1 MAVICERFLE
11 NDTIKEKVYVATLDP
26 GLEVF
31 VFPKKGYNKQYA
43 SFATQF
49 GSIDNTFYVEGKEN
63 LLEVPDGVAHFLEHK
78 LFEGEQGNVF
88 DEFARFGASANA
100 YTNFTM
106 TNYLFSSTDHFEKC
120 FDLLLNFV
128 QDPYFTKE
136 SVEKEKGIIA
146 QEIRMYEDNPS
157 WRLFF
162 NLLGSLFAV
171 HPVRK
176 DIAGTVES
184 IMDIDEEVLYK
195 CYRTFYHPSNMALFV
210 VGDLEPERVIHQVI
224 DNLEKKNYQP
234 MGEIKRIYPEEPKN
248 VREKC
253 VREKMEV
260 SQPLLNLGFK
270 DPNVGFTGR
279 ELFKKELASEL
290 LLEMLFG
297 KASETYTRLYEEGLI
312 NDQFGSTFVGEK
324 DYGYSI
330 MGGETPDPDKLYQEL
345 LSSIK
350 QYTQGGFREEDFERQ
365 RRKMLGEFLRSFNSL
380 EFIANNFLY
389 YHFRDNNLFDFVSL
403 LKEITAE
410 DIQVRLREL
419 FDEKYHSCSI
429 INNNG
434 R

>member
-11 NDTIKEKVYVATLDP
+11 NETIKEKVYVATLDP

-31 VFPKKGYNKQYA
+31 VFPKKGYNKKYA

-49 GSIDNTFYVEGKEN
+49 GSIDNTFYVEGKED

-78 LFEGEQGNVF
+78 LFEGENGNVF
-88 DEFARFGASANA
+88 DEFARLGASANA

-128 QDPYFTKE
+128 QEPYFTAE

-146 QEIRMYEDNPS
+146 QEIRMYEDNPG

-162 NLLGSLFAV
+162 NLLSCLYEV

-184 IMDIDEEVLYK
+184 IMEIDEEVLYK

-210 VGDLEPERVIHQVI
+210 VGDLEPEKVIHQVL
-224 DNLEKKNYQP
+224 DNLEKRNYQP
-234 MGEIKRIYPEEPKN
+234 LGDIKRIYPEEPQN

-253 VREKMEV
+253 IREKMEV

-270 DPNVGFTGR
+270 DRKVGFTGR

-290 LLEMLFG
+290 LLEILFG
-297 KASETYTRLYEEGLI
+297 KASETYTGLYEEGLI
-312 NDQFGSTFVGEK
+312 NDRFGTSFVGEK

-330 MGGETPDPDKLYQEL
+330 MGGETPDPDKLYQAL

-350 QYTQGGFREEDFERQ
+350 KYAQGFREEDFERQ
-365 RRKMLGEFLRSFNSL
+365 RRKMLGEFLRNFNSL

-389 YHFRDNNLFDFVSL
+389 YHFRNNNLFDFVNL
-403 LKEITAE
+403 LEEITLE
-410 DIQVRLREL
+410 DIHARFGEL
-419 FDEKYHSCSI
+419 FDENYHSCSI
-429 INNNG
+429 ISSNG
-434 R
+434 G